1 MVYKKLWFSTDEYL
15 VFTSIPA
22 RSSRVINIW
31 MVQYSLYHMS
41 VDRLALQTTSTDA
54 WLCHLFMTDD
64 AEKYSKMQHIF
75 AYNEL
80 PWGATTHA
88 LHF

>member
-1 MVYKKLWFSTDEYL
+1 
-15 VFTSIPA
+15 
-22 RSSRVINIW
+22 
-31 MVQYSLYHMS
+31 MS